1 MRILIAGGGL
11 GGLTAAVALLR
22 KGFRVSVF
30 EKSDE
35 LREIGAG
42 LGVWPNA
49 TRVLRELGVLE
60 TALCRGAVI
69 NCIQVR
75 TWRGKLISQTRAVG
89 EFDTPGICI
98 HRADLLAILKEQ
110 VPSECVHLGEKLESF
125 KERQSGLIARF
136 AGGRTTEG
144 DVLVGAD
151 GIHSRVR
158 ALLWGESKPV
168 YRGYQA
174 WRGVVGLEL
183 KTDPPATTIE
193 FWGHGKRF
201 GVAPIGHGRIFWYA
215 TANAPQ
221 GTLGEQA
228 SWKDELRN
236 AFRGWHD
243 PIPELIEATDETA
256 ILKHEMVDR
265 PPLRRW
271 GKGRVT
277 LLGDAAH
284 LTTPNLGQG
293 ACLAME
299 DAAVLA
305 RCLAEDA
312 DAPKMLREYESSRG
326 ARAAFIIRE
335 SRRVGQLGQLE
346 SRLAV
351 ALRTFV
357 LKMSPGIL
365 SEMRHR
371 LYYSYKA

>member
-1 MRILIAGGGL
+1 MKILIAGGGL
-11 GGLTAAVALLR
+11 GGLTAAVALSR
-22 KGFRVSVF
+22 RGFQISLF

-60 TALCRGAVI
+60 KALGQGATI

-75 TWRGKLISQTRAVG
+75 TWRGELISEVRAVA
-89 EFDTPGICI
+89 EFDTPAICI
-98 HRADLLAILKEQ
+98 HRADLLSILKEQ

-125 KERQSGLIARF
+125 KEGESGVIAHLSS
-136 AGGRTTEG
+136 GRTAEG
-144 DVLVGAD
+144 HVLVGAD

-183 KTDPPATTIE
+183 RTHPPATTIE

-215 TANAPQ
+215 TANAPE

-228 SWKDELRN
+228 GWKDELRS
-236 AFRGWHD
+236 AFQGWHS
-243 PIPELIEATDETA
+243 PIPELIEATDEAA

-305 RCLAEDA
+305 RCLAENE
-312 DAPKMLREYESSRG
+312 DAPNMLREYESSRR

-335 SRRVGQLGQLE
+335 SRRAGQLGQLE
-346 SRLAV
+346 GRLAV
-351 ALRTFV
+351 ALRAFV
-357 LKMSPGIL
+357 LKMSPRIL

-371 LYYSYKA
+371 LYYSYKP